1 MNIKS
6 RLQIY
11 PSKDTKDRAVI
22 VGEKQALKALAQTIL
37 QAADSPSGFQS
48 ITLFKGNGHDYQ
60 ILVTKNIDEEE
71 WQDMPV
77 ESDNISSIKLYDE
90 IRTSLNKNK
99 ERAV

>member
-71 WQDMPV
+71 WQNMPT
-77 ESDNISSIKLYDE
+77 ESDNIDSIKLYDE
-90 IRTSLNKNK
+90 IRSSLNKNK
-99 ERAV
+99 ERVV

>member
-6 RLQIY
+6 RLQLY
-11 PSKDTKDRAVI
+11 PSKNFKDRAVI
-22 VGEKQALKALAQTIL
+22 VGERAALRELAQTL
-37 QAADSPSGFQS
+37 LKAADSPSGFQS
-48 ITLFKGNGHDYQ
+48 ITLFKGNGHDYE
-60 ILVTKNIDEEE
+60 ILVTKNIDEQE
-71 WQDMPV
+71 WQDMPI